1 VNAARIIILLVA
13 CAAGAAQ
20 AAEVIPPVPPKHFND
35 YAGVVSS
42 DVAARLDRKL
52 ADFEKQTSNQIVVAI
67 YPQMQTDSSIEDYT
81 VRVAQR
87 WGVGQKDRRNGAVL
101 FVFPKDRKMFLQV
114 GYGLEG
120 ALPDATAKQIIEREI
135 KPHFA
140 AGDFAGGL
148 SSGVDAILAATRGE
162 YTAKPRSAGGE
173 KLFWLVFVLLVIF
186 VIAIIVMA
194 KRSGPVVY
202 TRNGRYRS
210 RGPIF
215 IPTGGWGRGGG
226 GSWGGGGFGGGGGGF
241 SAGGGSFGGG
251 GAGGSW

>member
-1 VNAARIIILLVA
+1 MKSARTIILLVA
-13 CAAGAAQ
+13 WIGGAVQ
-20 AAEVIPPVPPKHFND
+20 AAEVIPPVPPRHFND
-35 YAGVVSS
+35 FAGVVSS
-42 DVAARLDRKL
+42 DAAARLDRKL
-52 ADFEKQTSNQIVVAI
+52 ADFEKQTSNQILVAI
-67 YPQMQTDSSIEDYT
+67 YPRMQSDSSIEDYT

-162 YTAKPRSAGGE
+162 YTAAPRSAGTD
-173 KLFWLVFVLLVIF
+173 KLFWIVFVLLVVF
-186 VIAIIVMA
+186 VIAIIVMS

-215 IPTGGWGRGGG
+215 IPTGGWGRSGG
-226 GSWGGGGFGGGGGGF
+226 GSWGGGGGGGGF